1 MTMIPNCYY
10 DRSITSF
17 IDRLIDDGYT
27 NFDEIL
33 DVDKDILISKTINIM
48 GSDAYDFIYDTD
60 FISMFSKH
68 LISNK
73 RDEEHEMIETLK
85 ESANKFFSRGIS
97 ELFQE
102 RYEQYSQIMNHEI
115 PVKNWSVRSLGL

>member
-1 MTMIPNCYY
+1 MTMIPECYY
-10 DRSITSF
+10 DKSITSF

-27 NFDEIL
+27 SFDEIL

-48 GSDAYDFIYDTD
+48 GSDAYDFIYDCN
-60 FISMFSKH
+60 FLSKFSKH

-73 RDEEHEMIETLK
+73 RDEEHDLIETLK
-85 ESANKFFSRGIS
+85 ESANNFFSRGIS

-102 RYEQYSQIMNHEI
+102 RYERNKFVMNHEMPI
-115 PVKNWSVRSLGL
+115 KNWNVRSLNV